1 MNLVIVGGDEFGQQ
15 IATALHRTHSVTVL
29 DQDESHAHAFDTLD
43 VRFVRGNGADPS
55 DLEEAGTGAAERFIA
70 CTSNDDVNVLACL
83 AAKGLGAKETM
94 AFVSRRRYLDAFAR
108 RGAMASIGLAIDRV
122 LWPQRTLADQIADI
136 VRVPRAL
143 DSASFADGRIQ
154 LLEYRL
160 EEGDPYLGQTLADA
174 KIPPSAL
181 IVGSIREDRFVVP
194 SGTTVLRR
202 GDKVVFMG
210 TSESMRAV
218 EKRFAP
224 RKRNLQVTV
233 IGGGNVGFMVA
244 ERLQDAHAQI
254 TIIEHDAARAEKL
267 AQLLPRALVLH
278 GDGTDLELME
288 QERLSDSN
296 VVVAVTDDDSKNLL
310 ASLLA
315 KQLGVPKVVTR
326 VGRAR
331 NRRLFERV
339 GIDSPLTPRS
349 AALGEVLNWLRLDEV
364 DHLATIEDR
373 AEVMEVVYP
382 RQATVGKIRDLGAP
396 PDSLIGAIVR
406 NDKIIVP
413 SGETTIQHD
422 DRLYV
427 VTTPDNVAAVEGWL
441 ERRRRNEP

>member
-1 MNLVIVGGDEFGQQ
+1 MNLVVIGGGQIGQQ
-15 IATALHRTHSVTVL
+15 IAAALHRTHNVTVV
-29 DQDESHAHAFDTLD
+29 DESEARAQGFDTLD

-55 DLEEAGTGAAERFIA
+55 DLRVAGTETADAFIA
-70 CTSNDDVNVLACL
+70 CTSNDDVNVLSCL
-83 AAKGLGAKETM
+83 AAKGLGARETM
-94 AFVSRRRYLDAFAR
+94 AFVSRQRYLDAFAR
-108 RGAMASIGLAIDRV
+108 RGAMAQVGLSIDRV
-122 LWPQRTLADQIADI
+122 LWPQRTLADQIVDI

-160 EEGDPYLGQTLADA
+160 EEGDPFLGQTLADA
-174 KIPPSAL
+174 EIPASAL
-181 IVGSIREDRFVVP
+181 LVGAIRDDRFVIP
-194 SGTTVLRR
+194 SGSTVLGR

-210 TSESMRAV
+210 TNESMRAV
-218 EKRFAP
+218 ERRFAP
-224 RKRNLQVTV
+224 RKRNLQVTI

-244 ERLQDAHAQI
+244 ERLQDAHAH
-254 TIIEHDAARAEKL
+254 TTVIEPDEARCEKL

-288 QERLSDSN
+288 QERLDDSD
-296 VVVAVTDDDSKNLL
+296 VVVAVTDNDSKNLL

-315 KQLGVPKVVTR
+315 KQLGVPRVVTR

-339 GIDSPLTPRS
+339 GIDSPLTPRT
-349 AALGEVLNWLRLDEV
+349 AALQEVLNWLHLDEV

-373 AEVMEVVYP
+373 AEVMQIVYP
-382 RQATVGKIRDLGAP
+382 KQGPVGKVRDLGAP
-396 PDSLIGAIVR
+396 PDSLIGAILR
-406 NDKIIVP
+406 RDKVIVP
-413 SGETTIQHD
+413 SGETTIQHG

-427 VTTPDNVAAVEGWL
+427 VTTPDNVPAVEGWL
-441 ERRRRNEP
+441 ERKRRSEA